1 MENLKF
7 IIKLKKKPSNR
18 GQNIIGEKFGKLTV
32 LEDAGFTTTGAR
44 KKIFK
49 CICDCGKIVIVK
61 RNSLISGHTKSC
73 GCLEIETKKTNN
85 LKHGLRHHPLYTT
98 WLNIKDRCNNPN
110 NTHYKN
116 YGKRGI
122 KICKD
127 WSDDFKSFYDWAIN
141 NGYKE
146 GLSIE
151 RLDVN
156 KGYSPDNC
164 SWIPFNEQERNKT
177 TTKLFIYNNKEYTIP
192 ELAKL
197 FNKHEQ
203 TLYSYYH
210 RHGNLNYYGDIKIKN

>member
-7 IIKLKKKPSNR
+7 IIKPKKKPSNR
-18 GQNIIGEKFGKLTV
+18 GQSIIGEKFGRLTV

-44 KKIFK
+44 KKLFK
-49 CICDCGKIVIVK
+49 CVCDCGKIVIVK

-73 GCLEIETKKTNN
+73 GCFEIESKKTNN

-116 YGKRGI
+116 YGERGI
-122 KICKD
+122 KMCKE
-127 WSDDFKSFYDWAIN
+127 WSNDFKSFYDWAIN
-141 NGYKE
+141 NNYKK

-164 SWIPFNEQERNKT
+164 SWIPFNKQEKNKT
-177 TTKLFIYNNKEYTIP
+177 TTKLFI
-192 ELAKL
+192 
-197 FNKHEQ
+197 
-203 TLYSYYH
+203 
-210 RHGNLNYYGDIKIKN
+210 

>member
-7 IIKLKKKPSNR
+7 IIKPKKKPSNR
-18 GQNIIGEKFGKLTV
+18 GQNIIGEKFGRLTV

-44 KKIFK
+44 KKLFK

-122 KICKD
+122 KMCKN

-156 KGYSPDNC
+156 KSYSPNNC

-203 TLYSYYH
+203 TLYSYYY